1 MKTLKQLANIGAKAA
16 ALLNTGCGTL
26 AVTRNHPGW
35 FHDEEQRQAF
45 AQAVKEAVL
54 AELVT
59 KPDSSPTPRTDKHRE
74 YREDFERCDPNFAR
88 QLERENAEM
97 LGVLESILPYI
108 EGDTKVP
115 WKPALAVIT
124 TAKGVQP

>member
-1 MKTLKQLANIGAKAA
+1 MTL
-16 ALLNTGCGTL
+16 
-26 AVTRNHPGW
+26 
-35 FHDEEQRQAF
+35 
-45 AQAVKEAVL
+45 
-54 AELVT
+54 
-59 KPDSSPTPRTDKHRE
+59 TPRTDAE
-74 YREDFERCDPNFAR
+74 TLQVPSCFENTYYHVVLADFAR

-124 TAKGVQP
+124 KAKGVQP

>member
-1 MKTLKQLANIGAKAA
+1 MT
-16 ALLNTGCGTL
+16 
-26 AVTRNHPGW
+26 
-35 FHDEEQRQAF
+35 
-45 AQAVKEAVL
+45 
-54 AELVT
+54 
-59 KPDSSPTPRTDKHRE
+59 PTPRTNAVAKKRDTSGQNSSV
-74 YREDFERCDPNFAR
+74 YRWVEEVSADFAR

-124 TAKGVQP
+124 KAKGVQP